1 MGDPRKHK
9 SRQFSL
15 PLTFFCAPRLQ
26 ASTPSSQ
33 PDLRYGKRE
42 RFGEE
47 GAPIARGGI
56 GCPGVQIGWVM
67 KTERSEHVS
76 SRVRSLWA
84 SPVECSSQAGAKDSS
99 APLLGRQ
106 YPDPSEARL
115 FAMKIVKRDART
127 LCVSW
132 VASGITQHG
141 RTWSCRRSALLARLT
156 PASATQLAECVAI
169 DLAIRRND
177 L

>member
-1 MGDPRKHK
+1 MSDPRKYE

-67 KTERSEHVS
+67 KTERSDHVS
-76 SRVRSLWA
+76 SRVRSHWA

-106 YPDPSEARL
+106 YPIRL
-115 FAMKIVKRDART
+115 RRTYAAMKTVKGDART
-127 LCVSW
+127 LRVSW
-132 VASGITQHG
+132 VASVTAQHG
-141 RTWSCRRSALLARLT
+141 RTWSCRRPHSSRA
-156 PASATQLAECVAI
+156 
-169 DLAIRRND
+169 
-177 L
+177 